1 MSLDTAPDDRV
12 PVAVL
17 TGFLGAGKTTLLNF
31 LLRHPAMQGTAVVVN
46 EFGDVGLD
54 HHLIEASIH
63 DVELIEGGCLCCTV
77 RGALADALLK
87 LLERSGKNG
96 WPPIKRIILET
107 TGVAEPGPIVRE
119 LGASPE
125 LQGRVRL
132 DGTTTL
138 VDASVGADT
147 LVRQRIARAQVA
159 AADQLLVSKS
169 DLVEP
174 AMLDALRDQLRA
186 LNPEAPI
193 DVLNKGAGKPNQ
205 LFGTA
210 QRGAADATP
219 LLTWMAAAGP
229 VRFTPLTDDTPAPDL
244 DGIDSFSVVLDAP
257 LPEWRFYGWLSF
269 LRGLSGPDLLR
280 IKGLVNLEGQSGPVL
295 IHGVQGIFHDPESR
309 ETWPSDDQRTRLV
322 FITQGWGKETVG
334 STLGYLTG
342 EADDNET
349 DT

>member
-1 MSLDTAPDDRV
+1 MSDAPADTRI

-54 HHLIEASIH
+54 HHLIEAAVH

-77 RGALADALLK
+77 RGALGDALIK
-87 LLERSGKNG
+87 LLDRSGKDG

-107 TGVAEPGPIVRE
+107 TGIAEPGPILRE
-119 LGASPE
+119 LAASPE
-125 LQGRVRL
+125 LSGRVRS

-138 VDASVGADT
+138 VDAVVGADT
-147 LVRQRIARAQVA
+147 LARQRIARAQVA
-159 AADQLLVSKS
+159 AADQLLISKA

-174 AMLDALRDQLRA
+174 PVLDALQSQLRA

-193 DVLNKGAGKPNQ
+193 DILNKGAAKPQQ

-210 QRGAADATP
+210 RRGTGDAAP
-219 LLTWMAAAGP
+219 LLQWLKVAAP
-229 VRFTPLTDDTPAPDL
+229 VAFTPLTDDTPAPDL

-280 IKGLVNLEGQSGPVL
+280 VKGFVNLEGQLGPVL
-295 IHGVQGIFHDPESR
+295 IHGVQGVFHEPESR
-309 ETWPSDDQRTRLV
+309 DAWPTDDHCTRLV
-322 FITQGWGKETVG
+322 FITQGWGKETVR

-342 EADDNET
+342 EADDEAST
-349 DT
+349 

>member
-1 MSLDTAPDDRV
+1 MSDAPADTRI

-54 HHLIEASIH
+54 HHLIEAAVH

-77 RGALADALLK
+77 RGALGDALIK
-87 LLERSGKNG
+87 LLDRSGKDG

-107 TGVAEPGPIVRE
+107 TGIAEPGPILRE
-119 LGASPE
+119 LAASPE
-125 LQGRVRL
+125 LSGRVRS

-138 VDASVGADT
+138 IDAAVGADT
-147 LVRQRIARAQVA
+147 LARQRIARAQVA
-159 AADQLLVSKS
+159 AADQLLISKA

-174 AMLDALRDQLRA
+174 AALDGLQRQLRA

-193 DVLNKGAGKPNQ
+193 DILNKGAAKPQQ

-210 QRGAADATP
+210 RRGTGDAAP
-219 LLTWMAAAGP
+219 LLQWLKVAAP
-229 VRFTPLTDDTPAPDL
+229 VAFTPLTDDTPAPDL

-280 IKGLVNLEGQSGPVL
+280 VKGFVNLEGQLGPVL
-295 IHGVQGIFHDPESR
+295 IHGVQGVFHEPESR
-309 ETWPSDDQRTRLV
+309 DAWPTNDHCTRLV
-322 FITQGWGKETVG
+322 FITQGWGKETVR

-342 EADDNET
+342 EADDEAST
-349 DT
+349 

>member
-1 MSLDTAPDDRV
+1 MNDAPADTRI

-54 HHLIEASIH
+54 HHLIEAAVH

-77 RGALADALLK
+77 RGALGDALIK
-87 LLERSGKNG
+87 LLDRSGKDG

-107 TGVAEPGPIVRE
+107 TGVAEPGPILRE
-119 LGASPE
+119 LAASPE
-125 LQGRVRL
+125 LSGRVRS

-138 VDASVGADT
+138 VDAAVGADT
-147 LVRQRIARAQVA
+147 LARQRIARTQVA
-159 AADQLLVSKS
+159 AADQLLISKA

-174 AMLDALRDQLRA
+174 PALDALQSQLRA

-193 DVLNKGAGKPNQ
+193 DILNKGAAKPQQ

-210 QRGAADATP
+210 QRGATQTAP
-219 LLTWMAAAGP
+219 LLTWLTEAKP

-280 IKGLVNLEGQSGPVL
+280 VKGFVNLEGQLGPVL
-295 IHGVQGIFHDPESR
+295 IHGVQGVFHEPESR
-309 ETWPSDDQRTRLV
+309 DAWPTDDHRTRLV
-322 FITQGWGKETVG
+322 FITQGWGKETVR

-342 EADDNET
+342 EADDEAST
-349 DT
+349 